1 MELDVFSLCLGGSC
15 ASAPPPLSL
24 QTLSPPQESPPSDGF
39 SPWDDHN
46 HAYRLFK
53 TQSKDQTWWFLSY
66 FLPPESPGSCCA
78 LFVKLGLIKLVWF
91 GWLCRWRGLILGY
104 GNLSGMIQEKRAR
117 QGGWTLDI
125 QLAAVFPPWGKK
137 AVVLDVSEGSD
148 KNGKKGILSV
158 ECLEKMWVSGNQ

>member
-1 MELDVFSLCLGGSC
+1 MELDVFSLYLGGSC
-15 ASAPPPLSL
+15 ASAPPLFLSRPCPP
-24 QTLSPPQESPPSDGF
+24 PPQESPPSDGS
-39 SPWDDHN
+39 SPWDDHD

-91 GWLCRWRGLILGY
+91 GWLRRWKGLILGY
-104 GNLSGMIQEKRAR
+104 ENLSGMIQEKRAR

-125 QLAAVFPPWGKK
+125 QLRCSVSPLRKEGCSSWRQWGK
-137 AVVLDVSEGSD
+137 
-148 KNGKKGILSV
+148 
-158 ECLEKMWVSGNQ
+158 W